1 MKDYDTYGPV
11 PVRLGSSVAAL
22 IDERVL
28 EVLDVVPVPREEKTG
43 SVDLSFASM
52 EGEGKTTRRLDE
64 R

>member
-1 MKDYDTYGPV
+1 MKGYETYGPV

-22 IDERVL
+22 LDERVF
-28 EVLDVVPVPREEKTG
+28 EVLDVVPVPREEKTS
-43 SVDLSFASM
+43 SVDLSFALT